1 MNEPIITPI
10 STRMNERIAAELKDI
25 EAAKGVRILYAC
37 ESGSRAWGFAS
48 EDSDYDVR
56 FIYVH
61 EPEWYLRLG
70 QTHDVIEWALDEVLD
85 INGWDL
91 SKTLRLMRA
100 SNPTVFEWLNSS
112 IAYREDD
119 AFRTARELSDLSF
132 APRPTIYH
140 YLNMARKNRA
150 DHLSAER
157 VRLKK
162 YFYVMR
168 SLLAARWVVE
178 QCTAPPVPFAE
189 LVNAELE
196 SAMKPLFEELVQR
209 KTSIPEGDLMPRIPE
224 LDAWIEHTYLEV
236 ETAIPNV
243 PSFDKPGWGAY
254 DRAFLDILGIA
265 C

>member
-25 EAAKGVRILYAC
+25 EAAKGVRILFAC

-61 EPEWYLRLG
+61 EPEWYLCLG
-70 QTHDVIEWALDEVLD
+70 QTRDVIEWALDEALD

-91 SKTLRLMRA
+91 SKALRLMRA

-112 IAYREDD
+112 IVYRVDD
-119 AFRTARELSDLSF
+119 AFRTVSELSGLSF

-140 YLNMARKNRA
+140 YLNMTRKNRA
-150 DHLSAER
+150 DHLSAEH

-178 QCTAPPVPFAE
+178 QRTAPPVPFAK
-189 LVNAELE
+189 LVNVELE
-196 SAMKPLFEELVQR
+196 PAMKPLFEELVQR
-209 KTSIPEGDLMPRIPE
+209 KTNIPEGDLMPRIPE
-224 LDAWIEHTYLEV
+224 LDAWIERTYQEV
-236 ETAIPNV
+236 EAAIPNV
-243 PSFDKPGWGAY
+243 PSFDKPGWDAY